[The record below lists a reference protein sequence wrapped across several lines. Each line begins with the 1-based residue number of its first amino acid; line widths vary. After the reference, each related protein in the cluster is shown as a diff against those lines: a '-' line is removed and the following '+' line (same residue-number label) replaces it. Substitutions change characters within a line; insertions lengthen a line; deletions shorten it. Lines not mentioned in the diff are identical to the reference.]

1 VVGLL
6 QSWCPFR
13 VGDPRDAEQ
22 AARVAM
28 AVYQSA
34 IRADPRSRAQMRV
47 TPEVV
52 LNLPRHHCLAS
63 WIVKP
68 RAGLHRT
75 DLSDAPRRLPVSL
88 FFVQPLL

>member
-1 VVGLL
+1 
-6 QSWCPFR
+6 
-13 VGDPRDAEQ
+13 
-22 AARVAM
+22 M

-63 WIVKP
+63 WIVHGN
-68 RAGLHRT
+68 RAPALIAQTYAAHG
-75 DLSDAPRRLPVSL
+75 APET
-88 FFVQPLL
+88 